1 MGRRLR
7 KKVRRRYEFGSRN
20 VARVVS
26 IVDSSSVNY
35 LFVVERT
42 GADRERKREYVNG
55 EGARGE
61 EALLGTNEASPD
73 LGIQTVLE
81 LELKLGRVCA
91 LPHGGS

>member
-42 GADRERKREYVNG
+42 GADRERKREYVFRSEWRG
-55 EGARGE
+55 GE

-81 LELKLGRVCA
+81 LELKLG
-91 LPHGGS
+91 